1 MKDFLDNLKDWEY
14 SLNQKDR
21 KSSGRARAA
30 EKLVTSSQ
38 KMEKSSQEKGPLR
51 KISPDVV
58 TKQSGSYLRNL
69 DTVSG
74 LSTSTFDEEG
84 VPDAA
89 SEKELGNEYFKHKK
103 YKEAIDCYSRSIALS
118 PTCVAFANRAMAYLK
133 IRRFEEAESD
143 CTEALNLD
151 DRYVKAYSR
160 RATARKELGKLQL
173 SLEDSEFALRLEPN
187 NQELKRLHI
196 ETKILYDK
204 EMMGKIRVAL
214 KKETDK
220 IYGMGDSDLKAKA
233 DIQGA
238 HSVSSISGKT
248 GVVEVK
254 PGDEN
259 LLKNN
264 GKALNKSSIIEEM
277 HTRSAGTGNRNGNQR
292 FDGTEKGAPSLYA
305 LNSKEVDRK
314 LKMETSVQELASQ
327 VASRALTAAAKNI
340 TAPRSAYEFEVYWRG
355 LSDDPASQARLL
367 KTIDPASL
375 PQLFKNAL
383 SAPMLVNIVKCVA
396 NFFMEEM
403 DLAVSILDN
412 LAKVARFDVI
422 TMCLSAADKA
432 DLHLIWN
439 EVFDNT
445 SIPMEHVEKLNRLQP
460 RYCPRK

>member
-1 MKDFLDNLKDWEY
+1 MAGASRDRSLDFLDNLKEWEY
-14 SLNQKDR
+14 SLNQKDT

-30 EKLVTSSQ
+30 EKSVTSSQ
-38 KMEKSSQEKGPLR
+38 KMEKSSQGKGLLR

-74 LSTSTFDEEG
+74 LSTSTFDEG

-89 SEKELGNEYFKHKK
+89 SEKELGNECFKHKK

-204 EMMGKIRVAL
+204 
-214 KKETDK
+214 
-220 IYGMGDSDLKAKA
+220 
-233 DIQGA
+233 
-238 HSVSSISGKT
+238 
-248 GVVEVK
+248 
-254 PGDEN
+254 N

-277 HTRSAGTGNRNGNQR
+277 HTRSAGTGNRNGNQQ
-292 FDGTEKGAPSLYA
+292 FDGTDKGAPSLYA

-314 LKMETSVQELASQ
+314 LKMEISVQELASQ
-327 VASRALTAAAKNI
+327 AASRALTAAAKNI

-355 LSDDPASQARLL
+355 LSDDPVSQARLL

-383 SAPMLVNIVKCVA
+383 SAPMLVNIVKCAA

-422 TMCLSAADKA
+422 IMCLSAADQA
-432 DLHLIWN
+432 DLHRIWN

-445 SIPMEHVEKLNRLQP
+445 SIPMEHAEKLNRLQP